1 MVALRPPGP
10 MSPLSNDP
18 SFITMRWTVLSMLR
32 HTTRLPCVMGAG
44 LGLNDWVPLWPMMLT
59 VVAPLGAVLEV
70 GVGMLGPLDPDPPL
84 PLQPHA
90 ARTRIAPESR
100 RNRMT
105 AADYASRMPAFVRRF
120 R

>member
-1 MVALRPPGP
+1 
-10 MSPLSNDP
+10 
-18 SFITMRWTVLSMLR
+18 
-32 HTTRLPCVMGAG
+32 
-44 LGLNDWVPLWPMMLT
+44 MMLT

-90 ARTRIAPESR
+90 ARTRIAPESH

-105 AADYASRMPAFVRRF
+105 AADYASRMPAFCGPFRREVRVFSRSIY
-120 R
+120 